1 MWPYKREDRAEPQAP
16 PAQGWLTA
24 YVDGELTDEERA
36 RVEAWLARNPEARAE
51 VEGQRRLKGLW
62 DRCPVP
68 EPDRF
73 AWDDVLARVESAL
86 NPTATEKPAR
96 PEPRQGPR
104 DQTWL
109 WAAGAVAAAV
119 LLALWLSRPQRPAV
133 EPAGS
138 DDDVFEVA
146 SEADVVIDD
155 MDPADARAVVV
166 GRVPAP
172 ESYGLKPGELLEVAS
187 PDDVT
192 ILSMD
197 AADTGALVV
206 GEAPVAG
213 ALALATREE
222 VQVDQLTP
230 HPGDETMPYLHAPRG
245 GWPMVVAPVKAVRKD
260 GPP

>member
-1 MWPYKREDRAEPQAP
+1 MWPFKREDRAEPQAP

-73 AWDDVLARVESAL
+73 AWDDVLARVESGLGSA
-86 NPTATEKPAR
+86 ATEKSAR
-96 PEPRQGPR
+96 PAHRQGPR

-119 LLALWLSRPQRPAV
+119 LLGLWLSRRDPPAV
-133 EPAGS
+133 DPPGTEE
-138 DDDVFEVA
+138 VFEVA

-155 MDPADARAVVV
+155 MDPADAPAVVV
-166 GRVPAP
+166 GRVPAQ
-172 ESYGLKPGELLEVAS
+172 ESFPLKPGELLEVAS
-187 PDDVT
+187 PDEVT

-197 AADTGALVV
+197 AADLGALVV

-230 HPGDETMPYLHAPRG
+230 HPGDETMPYLHAPKG
-245 GWPMVVAPVKAVRKD
+245 GWPMVVAPVKAARKD